1 MKLYYRI
8 KNAISGVYWDFR
20 VRCQRFIRGYAWSDV
35 WSMDYWFMR
44 TVKPM
49 LLHLY
54 HNHHGVPMEFE
65 NHPDGWK
72 EVLNE
77 MIHCL
82 DMMDEDNAYAFF
94 GFCEIEDY
102 DRMTKEDYLN
112 IFNTMEENK
121 NRFFELFSKYFYDL
135 WD

>member
-8 KNAISGVYWDFR
+8 QNALNDFR
-20 VRCQRFIRGYAWSDV
+20 RRCQRFRRGYTWSDV
-35 WSMDYWFMR
+35 WNMYDWFMR

-54 HNHHGVPMEFE
+54 HNHAGVPMEFE
-65 NHPDGWK
+65 NNPDGWK

-77 MIHCL
+77 MINCL
-82 DMMDEDNAYAFF
+82 EMMDEDNAYAFL
-94 GFCEIEDY
+94 GFCELDDY
-102 DRMTKEDYLN
+102 NRMTKEDRENVYR
-112 IFNTMEENK
+112 IMEENK
-121 NRFFELFSKYFYDL
+121 NKFFELFSKYFYSL